1 MTGAETAWSDKD
13 LDPGKLFFWRV
24 LAGGVPCQACQ
35 GEYHL
40 QRYCC
45 DIVFHIV
52 SVKIKY
58 TYRHILFRLAGSVN
72 YLSHRYFSENG
83 PPETQPAISYPRIRA
98 VSLLYFEW

>member
-40 QRYCC
+40 QRYRC
-45 DIVFHIV
+45 DVVFHIV
-52 SVKIKY
+52 SVKIKF
-58 TYRHILFRLAGSVN
+58 TYRHILFSQLTIFLIVIFRKTVLPRHNRL
-72 YLSHRYFSENG
+72 
-83 PPETQPAISYPRIRA
+83 PPIPHQSSYP
-98 VSLLYFEW
+98 VVL